1 MISKKRLLKN
11 WKIYAI
17 FDDSLFPDRR
27 ELLKK
32 FNELLKSPID
42 AAQLRFVD
50 FSDPFIYRTAREMV
64 KRAKEKNIP
73 LIINDKPEIAL
84 ALGAAG
90 VHLGKSDIPA
100 PIARQMLGPDAIIGR
115 TIRGVGDLTS
125 INKRD
130 VDYVSI
136 GPVFRTPIKPGLKAV
151 SSARLREVCKNPGM
165 PLVAIG
171 GINEDNVLKI
181 TALGIRTVAF
191 VRYGITEKDTRKKI
205 TELKNIITMETG

>member
-17 FDDSLFPDRR
+17 LDDSLFPDRR

-42 AAQLRFVD
+42 AVQLRFVD
-50 FSDPFIYRTAREMV
+50 FSDPFIYRTAGKMV

-115 TIRGVGDLTS
+115 TIRGAEDLAS
-125 INKRD
+125 INGRD

-151 SSARLREVCKNPGM
+151 SPARLREVCKNPGM
-165 PLVAIG
+165 PLVVIG
-171 GINEDNVLKI
+171 GINKDNVLKI
-181 TALGIRTVAF
+181 TSLGVRTVAF
-191 VRYGITEKDTRKKI
+191 VRYGITGKDTRKKI